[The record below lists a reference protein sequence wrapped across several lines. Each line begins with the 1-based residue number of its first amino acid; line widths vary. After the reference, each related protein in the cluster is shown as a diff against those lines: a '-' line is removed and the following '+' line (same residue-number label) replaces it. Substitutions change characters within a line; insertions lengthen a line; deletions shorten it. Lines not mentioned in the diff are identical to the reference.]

1 MSPTHRPHRALTM
14 SAVLLLAAG
23 TASVLTASPAAAA
36 PGSTAW
42 QSGRFVVDTPN
53 LVRRSD
59 IVLGR
64 PNTDPTQFVPLGD
77 GSLGAAVWAA
87 GGFTAQLN
95 RADTMPDRKS
105 PGQLVIPGLA
115 KLTTA
120 SDFKGYLDLYDGML
134 HESGGGMTL
143 TAYLRSDKAEL
154 VVDVTGADPNTA
166 QTAQVKLWSG
176 RTPAASSSGP
186 VAALAETWVDNN
198 GAGASGQ
205 TFGSLAAVTA
215 GGRGVTGSA
224 PNSTTAQ
231 VSFQPNTDGSFR
243 VIAAA
248 PAWTGGNAI
257 STATSLLGGDATAA
271 QSSITAAHLSFWH
284 NYWTSA
290 GLIKVSSSDGSGD
303 YIENLRTLYLYDA
316 AAESGSGGLPGSQ
329 AGVADLFNFSQDHQD
344 WFPAGYWF
352 WNLRMQVQ
360 ANLSAGEFALDNPVY
375 QLYTGNQGNITTWTG
390 QKMPGHQGICVP
402 ETMRFNGNG
411 TYNGGTDNDS
421 CDSTIAPTYNSQTI
435 TSGSEIGLWIWQ
447 QYLMTD
453 NSSFLSAN
461 YPIIRDSAKFLL
473 SYATTGPD
481 GLLHTKANAHE
492 TQWSV
497 TDPVTD
503 ILAMQALFPVAVK
516 AAQTLGVDGDLVS
529 QLNAA
534 IPKIPPLPRTDTA
547 TRTQNLTASA
557 DAAGN
562 DMIGWSTQPTA
573 EFHNSENLGLEAVFP
588 YNVIGDNSPMLAL
601 ARRTFTSRPY
611 VNAADWTFD
620 PLDAARLGLANDV
633 KSTLVNATTT
643 YQAYPSGLAS
653 FTKAPA
659 QEPYVE
665 QAGVLAATV
674 SEALVQDYD
683 GLLRIAPA
691 WPSDWT
697 GEGTVAIQHNSRVSV
712 QVSGGTVGTV
722 AIASGT
728 TGTITMRS
736 PWPGQSVT
744 VVNGSGATVVSPQSN
759 ATFSIA
765 VQSGQ
770 SYLVEPANAPTTALP
785 FASVTGTPASAARHL
800 GTVGIGLDGG
810 STGTTRAI
818 SLRSHAN
825 GQYVCADNAG
835 VAPLIANRTA
845 IGPWETFDLIDQGN
859 GNVALRSHA
868 NNEIVTADNAG
879 ASPLIANRTTV
890 GGWETFQ
897 LVHNGDGSVSL
908 KAQADNDYVTADNA
922 GASPLIANRTA
933 IGPWEEFDLIND

>member
-1 MSPTHRPHRALTM
+1 MSAASRLHRALILPAT
-14 SAVLLLAAG
+14 LLLAGGA
-23 TASVLTASPAAAA
+23 AAVVAARPAVAA
-36 PGSTAW
+36 PGTTAW

-59 IVLGR
+59 LVLGKAN
-64 PNTDPTQFVPLGD
+64 PAPAQFVPLGN

-95 RADTMPDRKS
+95 RVDTFPDRKS

-115 KLTTA
+115 TMTA
-120 SDFKGYLDLYDGML
+120 AADFRGYLDLYDGTL
-134 HESGGGMTL
+134 HESGGGLTL
-143 TAYLRSDKAEL
+143 TAYLRADKPEL
-154 VVDVTGADPNTA
+154 VVDVTGADPNST

-176 RTPAASSSGP
+176 RAPAASSAGA
-186 VAALAETWVDNN
+186 VAALAETWGD
-198 GAGASGQ
+198 GGTGGSGR
-205 TFGSLAAVTA
+205 TFGTLAAVTA
-215 GGRGVTGSA
+215 GGRNVTGST

-231 VSFQPNTDGSFR
+231 VSFQPGTDGSYR

-248 PAWTGGNAI
+248 PAWTGGDALSAANAV
-257 STATSLLGGDATAA
+257 LGGDATASPA
-271 QSSITAAHLSFWH
+271 SITAAHLTWWH
-284 NYWTSA
+284 NYWAAA
-290 GLIKVSSSDGSGD
+290 GLIKVSSGDGTGD
-303 YIENLRTLYLYDA
+303 YLENLRTLYLYDA
-316 AAESGSGGLPGSQ
+316 AAESGGTGLPGSQ

-360 ANLSAGEFALDNPVY
+360 ANLSAGQFALNDPVY
-375 QLYTGNQGNITTWTG
+375 RLYTGNLSAIQAWTG
-390 QKMPGHQGICVP
+390 QKWPGKQGICVP

-411 TYNGGTDNDS
+411 TYNGGTDNAS
-421 CDSTIAPTYNSQTI
+421 CDSTITPTWNSHNI
-435 TSGSEIGLWIWQ
+435 TTGAEVGLWIWQ

-453 NSSFLSAN
+453 NSSFLAAN
-461 YPIIRDSAKFLL
+461 YPIIRDASRFLL
-473 SYATTGPD
+473 SVATTGSD
-481 GLLHTKANAHE
+481 GLLHTTANAHE
-492 TQWSV
+492 TQWYV

-503 ILAMQALFPVAVK
+503 VLAMQALFPVAVK
-516 AAQTLGVDGDLVS
+516 AAQTLGLDGDLVT

-547 TRTQNLTASA
+547 TRTQNLPPSA

-573 EFHNSENLGLEAVFP
+573 TFRNSENLGLEAVFP
-588 YNVIGDNSPMLAL
+588 YNVIGDNSSMLAL

-611 VNAADWTFD
+611 VNSNSWTYD
-620 PLDAARLGLANDV
+620 PLHAARLGLPNDV
-633 KSTLVNATTT
+633 RSTLVNATIAF
-643 YQAYPSGLAS
+643 QAYPSGLAS
-653 FTKAPA
+653 FTRTQA

-665 QAGVLAATV
+665 QAGVLAATL

-691 WPSDWT
+691 WPGDWT

-712 QVSGGTVGTV
+712 QVSGGSVGTV
-722 AIASGT
+722 AIAAGY
-728 TGTITMRS
+728 TGTLTMRS

-744 VVNGSGATVVSPQSN
+744 VINGSGATVVGAQSN
-759 ATFSIA
+759 STFAIP

-770 SYLVEPANAPTTALP
+770 SYLVQLTNAPTTSLP
-785 FASVTGTPASAARHL
+785 FAAVTGTPASTARHL
-800 GTVGIGLDGG
+800 SSVSIGIDGNSAGTGTV
-810 STGTTRAI
+810 I
-818 SLRSHAN
+818 SLRAHAN
-825 GQYVCADNAG
+825 NLYVCADNTG
-835 VAPLIANRTA
+835 TSPLIANRTS
-845 IGPWETFDLIDQGN
+845 IGPWETFDLLDAGN

-868 NNEIVTADNAG
+868 NNQIVTAENAG
-879 ASPLIANRTTV
+879 ASPLIANRTAV

-908 KAQADNDYVTADNA
+908 KALANNNYVTAENA
-922 GASPLIANRTA
+922 GAAALIANRTA

>member
-1 MSPTHRPHRALTM
+1 MSPTHRPHRALSL
-14 SAVLLLAAG
+14 SAALLLAG
-23 TASVLTASPAAAA
+23 GSVLVLSAPPAVAA
-36 PGSTAW
+36 PGTTAW

-64 PNTDPTQFVPLGD
+64 PNTDPTQFVPLGN

-95 RADTMPDRKS
+95 RADTFPDRKS

-115 KLTTA
+115 RMTGAT
-120 SDFKGYLDLYDGML
+120 DFRGYLDLYDGML

-154 VVDVTGADPNTA
+154 VVDVTGADPNSA

-176 RTPAASSSGP
+176 RSPAATASGP

-198 GAGASGQ
+198 GAGVSGR
-205 TFGSLAAVTA
+205 TFGSMAAVTA
-215 GGRGVTGSA
+215 GGRSVAGST

-248 PAWTGGNAI
+248 PTWTGGNAL
-257 STATSLLGGDATAA
+257 STATSVLGSDATAA
-271 QSSITAAHLSFWH
+271 QSAITAAHLTWWH
-284 NYWTSA
+284 NYWTAA
-290 GLIKVSSSDGSGD
+290 GLIKVSSSDGTGD
-303 YIENLRTLYLYDA
+303 YVENMRTLYLYDA
-316 AAESGSGGLPGSQ
+316 AAESGGTGLPGSQ

-344 WFPAGYWF
+344 WFPSGYWF

-360 ANLSAGEFALDNPVY
+360 ANLSAGEFAVNDPVY
-375 QLYTGNQGNITTWTG
+375 RLYTSNLANIQTWTN
-390 QKMPGHQGICVP
+390 QKMAGHQGICVP

-411 TYNGGTDNDS
+411 TYNGGTDGDS
-421 CDSTIAPTYNSQTI
+421 CDATITPTWNSLTI
-435 TSGSEIGLWIWQ
+435 TSGAEIGLWVWQ

-453 NSSFLSAN
+453 NASFLSTN
-461 YPIIRDSAKFLL
+461 YPVIRDAARFLL
-473 SYATTGPD
+473 SYATTGSD
-481 GLLHTKANAHE
+481 GLLHTTANAHE
-492 TQWSV
+492 TQWNV

-503 ILAMQALFPVAVK
+503 ILAMQALFPVTVK
-516 AAQTLGVDGDLVS
+516 AAQALGVDGDLVN

-573 EFHNSENLGLEAVFP
+573 TFRNSENLGLEAVFP
-588 YNVIGDNSPMLAL
+588 YNVIGDNSPLLAL

-611 VNAADWTFD
+611 VNGNDWTFD
-620 PLDAARLGLANDV
+620 PLDAARLGLASDV

-653 FTKAPA
+653 FTKTAA

-722 AIASGT
+722 AIASGAA
-728 TGTITMRS
+728 GSITMRS

-744 VVNGSGATVVSPQSN
+744 VVNGSGSTVVSPQSN
-759 ATFSIA
+759 ATFAIP
-765 VQSGQ
+765 VQAGQ
-770 SYLVEPANAPTTALP
+770 SYLVELTNSPTTSLP
-785 FASVTGTPASAARHL
+785 FASVTGSPASTARHL
-800 GTVGIGLDGG
+800 GAVSIGLDGN
-810 STGTTRAI
+810 STSPTSAI
-818 SLRSHAN
+818 SLRAHAN
-825 GQYVCADNAG
+825 GLYVCADNTG
-835 VAPLIANRTA
+835 TSPLIANRTA
-845 IGPWETFDLIDQGN
+845 IGAWETFDLLDAGN
-859 GNVALRSHA
+859 GNIALRAHA
-868 NNEIVTADNAG
+868 NNQIVTAENAG
-879 ASPLIANRTTV
+879 ASALIANRTAI

-897 LVHNGDGSVSL
+897 LIHNTDGSVSL
-908 KAQADNDYVTADNA
+908 KALANNDYVTADNA